1 MSIIIAKTFWVTEL
15 DSDLQHNV
23 WFWTYTFSI
32 FFYWSSQVI
41 ISRTAKV
48 VFTAYSQAQYSVAV
62 AFSVEIMLI
71 GCTSKNTRLS
81 DTCVL
86 CITVWFS
93 LHYHL
98 LRSLFRWEQNIHM
111 HWIHGRQVSFCLFLF
126 LIPSR
131 VPAVGETSGTF
142 PLVSWLC
149 IHLHVCRSKARLTA
163 VSCLACLCAKSYK
176 VVINLDLS
184 AVVAWYVWDRLEVL
198 DLFVK
203 GCVNVLTQSVK
214 S

>member
-48 VFTAYSQAQYSVAV
+48 VFTAYSQAQYFVAV
-62 AFSVEIMLI
+62 AFSVEIMSI

-98 LRSLFRWEQNIHM
+98 LRSLFRWEQDIHM
-111 HWIHGRQVSFCLFLF
+111 HWIHGRQVSVFLSF
-126 LIPSR
+126 FYYYYFTCPC
-131 VPAVGETSGTF
+131 SGRDIRD
-142 PLVSWLC
+142 LS
-149 IHLHVCRSKARLTA
+149 
-163 VSCLACLCAKSYK
+163 SCLLTVYPFTRLQIKSTSY
-176 VVINLDLS
+176 
-184 AVVAWYVWDRLEVL
+184 RCE
-198 DLFVK
+198 LFSMLV
-203 GCVNVLTQSVK
+203 C
-214 S
+214 